1 MKLKLQYF
9 GRLMQRANLLEET
22 DGWERLRVRGEWGNR
37 DKMIG
42 WHHHLN
48 GQKFEQTLGNS
59 EGQGNLECP

>member
-1 MKLKLQYF
+1 MK
-9 GRLMQRANLLEET
+9 RANLLEET

-48 GQKFEQTLGNS
+48 GQKFEQTLEIVKDRETWNVHEVTES
-59 EGQGNLECP
+59 DTTK